1 VNNINLNNAIYTLLA
16 IAAIT
21 AAVVYKVSAPAVLD
35 LETAFGM
42 FSKAV
47 TVDGIVVFLFA
58 KWVWK
63 LRIFGWPPFRG
74 WLVLTPNLN
83 GTWRGEIRSTWQDPV
98 TGKRPAAIPSV
109 LTIKQSLFRLSCVIR
124 TEEMTSRSF
133 SAAFVINDDE
143 QREEIC
149 YSYSSVPDQSVIER
163 SRQHTGTALLEID
176 ESRHPNTLCGHY
188 WSDRKTTGELEYSY
202 VDRKLIKCFPDDL
215 KKQHP
220 VSAVR
225 NYES

>member
-1 VNNINLNNAIYTLLA
+1 VKNINLNNAIYALLV
-16 IAAIT
+16 IAALT
-21 AAVVYKVSAPAVLD
+21 AAVAYKVTAPSALD
-35 LETAFGM
+35 LETGLGM

-47 TVDGIVVFLFA
+47 TVDGIVVFVFA

-63 LRIFGWPPFRG
+63 GRLFRH

-83 GTWRGEIRSTWQDPV
+83 GTWRGEIRSTWEDPM
-98 TGKRPAAIPSV
+98 TGKRPSGIPSV
-109 LTIKQSLFRLSCVIR
+109 LTIKQSLFTLSCVIR

-133 SAAFVINDDE
+133 SAAFVLDDDY

-149 YSYSSVPDQSVIER
+149 YSYSSVPTQAVIER

-176 ESRHPNTLCGHY
+176 ESNTPPTLCGHY
-188 WSDRKTTGELEYSY
+188 WSDRKTTGELEYSFA
-202 VDRKLIKCFPDDL
+202 DPKHAKCFPDDL
-215 KKQHP
+215 KRQHP
-220 VSAVR
+220 VSIAR